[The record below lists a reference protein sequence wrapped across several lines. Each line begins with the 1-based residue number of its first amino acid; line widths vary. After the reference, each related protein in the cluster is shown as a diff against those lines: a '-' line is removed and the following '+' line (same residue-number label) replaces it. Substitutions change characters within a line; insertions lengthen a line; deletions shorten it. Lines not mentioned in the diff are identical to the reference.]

1 MSNAL
6 NWFEIPVAQVQRAQ
20 DFYEFVTQ
28 QALRREAIGAPG
40 ETLVVF
46 AYDQK
51 TGVGG
56 ALHHSPG
63 KQPSPQGTMVYLNA
77 EPSLDAWLQR
87 VLSAGGAIVTPK
99 TALPPGMGFFAHFR
113 DSEGNHVGAHALQ

>member
-28 QALRREAIGAPG
+28 QAL
-40 ETLVVF
+40 
-46 AYDQK
+46 
-51 TGVGG
+51 
-56 ALHHSPG
+56 HHSPG
-63 KQPSPQGTMVYLNA
+63 KQPSPQGTLVYLNA